1 MDRIQLAN
9 SATEKANPTMD
20 LGVRWKLHGDGRTPA
35 PGAVVRPDERLSWPR
50 TIGLGAQHV
59 VAMFGASF
67 VAPVLMGLD
76 PNLAIMMSG
85 VATVIFLLATRGRVP
100 SYLGCSLSFVGVA
113 AVIRAQGGTSATVTG
128 AVFVVVGVVLFLVGV
143 AVQRFGARIIHAA
156 MPPIVT
162 GAVVMLI
169 GFNLAPVT
177 AATYWPQDQWTA
189 LLVMAF
195 TGLAVVCLRGFWS
208 RVAIFL
214 GLVFGY
220 CVSWAFDRIFGRI
233 HSMSASGE
241 VTDHWR
247 LDLSAV
253 GKADW
258 VGLPSFHGP
267 TFQWSAILVALPVV
281 IALVAENAGHVKA
294 VGEMT
299 GDPLDDKLGTA
310 ISADGVASMLST
322 AVGGPPNT
330 TYSENIGVMAATRV
344 YSTAAYWAAACFAL
358 LFGLCP
364 KFGAIVAAIP
374 GGVLGGITVILYGM
388 IGLLGAQ
395 IWLNSG
401 VDLRNPLNLVPAAA
415 GIIIGV
421 GGVSIRFSDNFTLS
435 GIALGTL
442 VVITGYHALRYLA
455 PAHLKSE
462 QPLLDEGTSSYDSP
476 TARVGAPGRRRTT
489 PRTRRPRPGPVP
501 PFWEVSGPAAP
512 RPARDWDAALMGQ
525 LAHITTPVD
534 IVVSRLRALDEELP
548 ARDGVAV
555 FNRVYL
561 AVTRAVD
568 RSVDAGRF
576 ADARA
581 AVALD
586 VRFAERYLAA
596 VDAAANGR
604 RPPACW
610 RPLFQLRRHPGVR
623 PLQFALSGIN
633 AHIGHDLALAVV
645 DACRTLDCEP
655 AELEDEFDRVGD
667 LLVSLEER
675 IREELMPGP
684 DLFQIADPLTH
695 LLGSW
700 SLERAREATWT
711 AARALWALRG
721 LPDVAEEFTE
731 RLDAAVGLAGRML
744 LTPLPD

>member
-1 MDRIQLAN
+1 
-9 SATEKANPTMD
+9 MD

-50 TIGLGAQHV
+50 TVGLGAQHV

-85 VATVIFLLATRGRVP
+85 VATVIFLLATKGRVP

-128 AVFVVVGVVLFLVGV
+128 AVFVVGVVLFLVGV
-143 AVQRFGARIIHAA
+143 AVQKFGARIIHAA

-177 AATYWPQDQWTA
+177 ASVYWPQDQWTA
-189 LLVMAF
+189 LLVMLF

-214 GLVFGY
+214 GLLFGYGISWLFDQVFGK
-220 CVSWAFDRIFGRI
+220 I
-233 HSMSASGE
+233 HSVDGAGHL
-241 VTDHWR
+241 TDHWR
-247 LDLSAV
+247 LDLSGV

-258 VGLPSFHGP
+258 IGLPTFHGP
-267 TFQWSAILVALPVV
+267 SFQWSAILVALPVV

-299 GDPLDDKLGTA
+299 GTNLDDKLGTA
-310 ISADGVASMLST
+310 ISADGIGSMLST

-344 YSTAAYWAAACFAL
+344 YSTAAYWCAAGFAL

-395 IWLNSG
+395 IWTRAQ

-415 GIIIGV
+415 GIIIGIGNV
-421 GGVSIRFSDNFTLS
+421 TLKFTDTFSLS

-442 VVITGYHALRYLA
+442 VVITGYHVLRALA
-455 PAHLKSE
+455 PAHLKTQE
-462 QPLLDEGTSSYDSP
+462 PLLDEGTSSYD
-476 TARVGAPGRRRTT
+476 
-489 PRTRRPRPGPVP
+489 
-501 PFWEVSGPAAP
+501 E
-512 RPARDWDAALMGQ
+512 Q
-525 LAHITTPVD
+525 
-534 IVVSRLRALDEELP
+534 SR
-548 ARDGVAV
+548 
-555 FNRVYL
+555 
-561 AVTRAVD
+561 
-568 RSVDAGRF
+568 
-576 ADARA
+576 
-581 AVALD
+581 
-586 VRFAERYLAA
+586 
-596 VDAAANGR
+596 
-604 RPPACW
+604 
-610 RPLFQLRRHPGVR
+610 
-623 PLQFALSGIN
+623 
-633 AHIGHDLALAVV
+633 
-645 DACRTLDCEP
+645 
-655 AELEDEFDRVGD
+655 
-667 LLVSLEER
+667 
-675 IREELMPGP
+675 
-684 DLFQIADPLTH
+684 
-695 LLGSW
+695 
-700 SLERAREATWT
+700 
-711 AARALWALRG
+711 
-721 LPDVAEEFTE
+721 PDV
-731 RLDAAVGLAGRML
+731 
-744 LTPLPD
+744 

>member
-1 MDRIQLAN
+1 
-9 SATEKANPTMD
+9 MD

-50 TIGLGAQHV
+50 TVGLGAQHV

-85 VATVIFLLATRGRVP
+85 VATVLFLLATRGRVP

-128 AVFVVVGVVLFLVGV
+128 AVFVVGVVLFLVGL

-177 AATYWPQDQWTA
+177 ASTYWPQDQWTA
-189 LLVMAF
+189 LLVMLF

-208 RVAIFL
+208 RIAIFL

-220 CVSWAFDRIFGRI
+220 GISWVFDRVFGKI
-233 HSMSASGE
+233 HSVDGSGKL
-241 VTDHWR
+241 TDHWR
-247 LDLSAV
+247 LDLSGV

-258 VGLPSFHGP
+258 IGLPSFHGP
-267 TFQWSAILVALPVV
+267 AFHWSAILVALPVV

-310 ISADGVASMLST
+310 ISADGVASMIST

-358 LFGLCP
+358 LFGVCP

-395 IWLNSG
+395 IWTNAR

-421 GGVSIRFSDNFTLS
+421 GNVSMKFTDTFSLS
-435 GIALGTL
+435 GIALGTV
-442 VVITGYHALRYLA
+442 VVITGYHALRAFA
-455 PAHLKSE
+455 PAHLKKQE
-462 QPLLDEGTSSYDSP
+462 PLLDEGTSSYDASGQ
-476 TARVGAPGRRRTT
+476 AGGAAPGQAGSGGSGETASGGPGRTA
-489 PRTRRPRPGPVP
+489 
-501 PFWEVSGPAAP
+501 S
-512 RPARDWDAALMGQ
+512 
-525 LAHITTPVD
+525 
-534 IVVSRLRALDEELP
+534 
-548 ARDGVAV
+548 
-555 FNRVYL
+555 
-561 AVTRAVD
+561 
-568 RSVDAGRF
+568 
-576 ADARA
+576 
-581 AVALD
+581 
-586 VRFAERYLAA
+586 
-596 VDAAANGR
+596 
-604 RPPACW
+604 
-610 RPLFQLRRHPGVR
+610 
-623 PLQFALSGIN
+623 
-633 AHIGHDLALAVV
+633 
-645 DACRTLDCEP
+645 
-655 AELEDEFDRVGD
+655 
-667 LLVSLEER
+667 
-675 IREELMPGP
+675 
-684 DLFQIADPLTH
+684 
-695 LLGSW
+695 
-700 SLERAREATWT
+700 
-711 AARALWALRG
+711 
-721 LPDVAEEFTE
+721 
-731 RLDAAVGLAGRML
+731 
-744 LTPLPD
+744 

>member
-1 MDRIQLAN
+1 
-9 SATEKANPTMD
+9 MD
-20 LGVRWKLHGDGRTPA
+20 LGVRWKLHGDGHTPA

-128 AVFVVVGVVLFLVGV
+128 AVLVVGAVLFLVGL
-143 AVQRFGARIIHAA
+143 AVQRFGARIIHAT

-177 AATYWPQDQWTA
+177 ASTYWPQDQWTA
-189 LLVMAF
+189 LLVMLF

-208 RVAIFL
+208 RIAIFL

-220 CVSWAFDRIFGRI
+220 GLSWVCDRVFGKI
-233 HSMSASGE
+233 HSVDAGGKL
-241 VTDHWR
+241 TDHWR
-247 LDLSAV
+247 LDLSGV
-253 GKADW
+253 GRADW
-258 VGLPSFHGP
+258 IGLPHFHGP
-267 TFQWSAILVALPVV
+267 SFQWSAVLVALPVV

-310 ISADGVASMLST
+310 ISADGVASVLST

-344 YSTAAYWAAACFAL
+344 YSTAAYWAAAGFAL
-358 LFGLCP
+358 LFGVCP
-364 KFGAIVAAIP
+364 KFGAVVAAIP

-395 IWLNSG
+395 IWINSK

-421 GGVSIRFSDNFTLS
+421 GNVSLKFSDSFSLS

-442 VVITGYHALRYLA
+442 VVITGYHALRAMA
-455 PAHLKSE
+455 PAHLKGQE
-462 QPLLDEGTSSYDSP
+462 PLLDSGTSSYDEDG
-476 TARVGAPGRRRTT
+476 VEGRR
-489 PRTRRPRPGPVP
+489 
-501 PFWEVSGPAAP
+501 
-512 RPARDWDAALMGQ
+512 DAA
-525 LAHITTPVD
+525 TT
-534 IVVSRLRALDEELP
+534 
-548 ARDGVAV
+548 RDS
-555 FNRVYL
+555 
-561 AVTRAVD
+561 D
-568 RSVDAGRF
+568 
-576 ADARA
+576 
-581 AVALD
+581 
-586 VRFAERYLAA
+586 
-596 VDAAANGR
+596 
-604 RPPACW
+604 
-610 RPLFQLRRHPGVR
+610 
-623 PLQFALSGIN
+623 
-633 AHIGHDLALAVV
+633 
-645 DACRTLDCEP
+645 
-655 AELEDEFDRVGD
+655 
-667 LLVSLEER
+667 
-675 IREELMPGP
+675 
-684 DLFQIADPLTH
+684 
-695 LLGSW
+695 
-700 SLERAREATWT
+700 ERA
-711 AARALWALRG
+711 G
-721 LPDVAEEFTE
+721 S
-731 RLDAAVGLAGRML
+731 
-744 LTPLPD
+744 

>member
-1 MDRIQLAN
+1 
-9 SATEKANPTMD
+9 MD

-50 TIGLGAQHV
+50 TVGLGAQHV

-67 VAPVLMGLD
+67 VAPVLMGLN

-128 AVFVVVGVVLFLVGV
+128 AVFVVGAVLFLIGL

-177 AATYWPQDQWTA
+177 ASTYWPQDQWTA

-195 TGLAVVCLRGFWS
+195 TALAVVCLRGFWS
-208 RVAIFL
+208 RIAIFL
-214 GLVFGY
+214 GLLFGY
-220 CVSWAFDRIFGRI
+220 ALSWAQDRIFGRI
-233 HSMSASGE
+233 HSVGPGGK

-247 LDLSAV
+247 LDLSGV

-258 VGLPSFHGP
+258 IGLPSFHGP
-267 TFQWSAILVALPVV
+267 SFQWSAILVALPVV
-281 IALVAENAGHVKA
+281 IALVAENTGHVKA

-358 LFGLCP
+358 LFGVCP

-395 IWLNSG
+395 IWLHAG

-421 GGVSIRFSDNFTLS
+421 GNVSMKFSDTFSLS

-442 VVITGYHALRYLA
+442 VVIVGYHVLRALA
-455 PAHLKSE
+455 PAHLKGAE
-462 QPLLDEGTSSYDSP
+462 PLLDEGTSSYDD
-476 TARVGAPGRRRTT
+476 
-489 PRTRRPRPGPVP
+489 TRP
-501 PFWEVSGPAAP
+501 
-512 RPARDWDAALMGQ
+512 
-525 LAHITTPVD
+525 
-534 IVVSRLRALDEELP
+534 
-548 ARDGVAV
+548 
-555 FNRVYL
+555 
-561 AVTRAVD
+561 
-568 RSVDAGRF
+568 
-576 ADARA
+576 
-581 AVALD
+581 
-586 VRFAERYLAA
+586 
-596 VDAAANGR
+596 
-604 RPPACW
+604 
-610 RPLFQLRRHPGVR
+610 
-623 PLQFALSGIN
+623 
-633 AHIGHDLALAVV
+633 
-645 DACRTLDCEP
+645 
-655 AELEDEFDRVGD
+655 
-667 LLVSLEER
+667 
-675 IREELMPGP
+675 
-684 DLFQIADPLTH
+684 
-695 LLGSW
+695 
-700 SLERAREATWT
+700 
-711 AARALWALRG
+711 
-721 LPDVAEEFTE
+721 
-731 RLDAAVGLAGRML
+731 
-744 LTPLPD
+744 